1 MKYEVYENNGGGV
14 TLAILND
21 DCEPVAL
28 FENWEYGDRGNLA
41 DALRELAADTTAW
54 RCWEGDMV
62 ERIASE
68 WPYSGESEPPTLAEL
83 YDEISGN
90 DDCIIDSD
98 GEMIP
103 VQRMGAAALKALG
116 LSLEDDDQ

>member
-41 DALRELAADTTAW
+41 DALRELAAD
-54 RCWEGDMV
+54 

-68 WPYSGESEPPTLAEL
+68 WPYSGEAEPPTLAEL
-83 YDEISGN
+83 YDEISGS

-98 GEMIP
+98 GDMIP
-103 VQRMGAAALKALG
+103 AQRMGAAALKALG

>member
-28 FENWEYGDRGNLA
+28 FENWEYGDRGDLA
-41 DALRELAADTTAW
+41 DALRELAADPTAW

-62 ERIASE
+62 ERIAS
-68 WPYSGESEPPTLAEL
+68 SGRTAARQSRQRSPSFTTRSVGA
-83 YDEISGN
+83 
-90 DDCIIDSD
+90 
-98 GEMIP
+98 MI
-103 VQRMGAAALKALG
+103 ASSTATAI
-116 LSLEDDDQ
+116 